1 MQPEQRERI
10 MGYFIEEATEHL
22 NTIEQGLQN
31 LSIAVQDRSVLAELF
46 RAAHSVKG
54 GAGMLELSAIQQIA
68 HKLEDEFK
76 VLQEV
81 QVEVDPPLSS
91 LFVRVF
97 RGLQDTVALI
107 RVPGPVDEAKGAAI
121 YAEVQPAI
129 AQLHQ
134 HLAQLVQDQE
144 SPTAFVT
151 RTQKKTY
158 IGGEL
163 TRIQSPPKQRG
174 AEEDSAKQLIFKSD
188 VSRLLQE
195 MMHLLK
201 HGENPDRQQR
211 MQEICRQWIRAGE
224 QFDLKLWCHLIEQ
237 VAKAI
242 ANPKH
247 SYRVLAP
254 ILITEIQKARE
265 QVLGGQADAITVSP
279 ELAGLLLPQP
289 QQPKTSSPSP
299 IIPETTHTDSK
310 FNLMSNSNSDHNQRT
325 SQGRDSTRKHHHES
339 ENNPTWGED
348 KRAAKPTY
356 NSGPEVGAAELNT
369 LADLFEGESSYFD
382 ENWEGEEVTEE
393 ANTGEGTLETL
404 PPDPGE
410 LLSATHDFDDL
421 LFEDPSGNQTDMSSP
436 ENDEEDLGN
445 LFGLEGFVEME
456 DSSISEPP
464 RSPSP
469 VEPLK
474 SSNQK
479 LDDLGDLFEE
489 VATEELKEPDDWE
502 QIWDDEPLDAV
513 SEIDPPASDAEF
525 SLEIADDSEFRDLL
539 EISGFESGPEVE
551 KDRFEPELATE
562 IPIDEDDFDDLFG
575 ETTEDGDDSLT
586 LTASDESVDWF
597 DSDPSNTVAIEDD
610 LTDLFELDPAPSP
623 STQARK
629 EPVAPGKP
637 APASGESDEFWLEF
651 EDPDSEPQ
659 SDVLEALD
667 GLFDDEPSP
676 AIADLDLMEESSL
689 DSELFGDELQAEDD
703 TNNLFEESQSNLDGE
718 DWNWDLDP
726 ESSESSEDNEDTSDF
741 YQNLESLFEEPTERS
756 PNLDVNQ
763 TAPPPQGLSK
773 ATLSGSGFS
782 ASTEANLDFD
792 ALFGENQSSS
802 VIVDLEEAK
811 PVAISAPIRE
821 RLDLPLEPKLTQES
835 DVFTELDYLLAMGPL
850 KASFEEL
857 ELLLN
862 PVSSPK
868 PGTTSTPTA
877 PAVVPG
883 NANSDK
889 ALVRSPISDANPRK
903 PQVDFD
909 DMEQLLQANA
919 GSGSHDTGG
928 RIAPRRGSFEQTM
941 RVPVKQLDNLS
952 NLVGELVVNR
962 NSIEQNQERMRQF
975 LDNLLHQVSQL
986 TDVGQRMQDLY
997 ERSLLEISL
1006 LASRQ
1011 NYHFMVGNSNSH
1023 QDPSHNGSDWSALEM
1038 DRFTPFHSLSQD
1050 ILELIVRVRESASD
1064 IEFLVDE
1071 TEQVTRQLRQVTT
1084 QLQEGL
1090 TRSRMVPF
1098 AQTADRLPRGVRDNA
1113 IKFGKQV
1120 ELQVEGRETLI
1131 DKMILEQ
1138 LSDPMTHLVNNALAH
1153 GVETPEE
1160 RRKKGKPPVGRIV
1173 VRAFH
1178 QGNQT
1183 VISVSDD
1190 GAGIDSEKVKAKALQ
1205 RGLISPEVS
1214 NSMTRLDVYDLLFM
1228 PGFST
1233 KDQAD
1238 DLSGRGVGMDVVR
1251 TSLSAIRGVVSI
1263 DSTLGKGTTFTIR
1276 LPLTLSISKALCCI
1290 SDRARIAFPMD
1301 GVEDMID
1308 VPRDRIQI
1316 KDNGQTF
1323 IPWRDTMLPFR
1334 HLRELLVYNRHI
1346 PRGGTIYVG
1355 NTEEDI
1361 ISVVVLRSSDNFL
1374 ALQVD
1379 QVLGEQE
1386 IVIKQLEG
1394 PVPKPVGV
1402 AGATVMGDGR
1412 IVAIADVLELIDLAA
1427 GRMRR
1432 VSGDVLTNSQ
1442 DNSIQPP
1449 LEIEPQVIDPTV
1461 LIVDDSITVRE
1472 LLSMTFNKAGYRV
1485 EQARDGQEAW
1495 EKMRSGLPY
1504 DLVFCDIEM
1513 PRMDGLELLSRM
1525 QKDPQLTTLPIAML
1539 TSRGADKHRQ
1549 MAIQMGASGYFTKPY
1564 LEESL
1569 LEAAG
1574 RMLKGEK
1581 LVSLKA
1587 EAGV

>member
-31 LSIAVQDRSVLAELF
+31 LSIAVQDSSVLAELF
-46 RAAHSVKG
+46 RAAHSIKG
-54 GAGMLELSAIQQIA
+54 GAGMLELGAIQQIA

-76 VLQEV
+76 VLQDV
-81 QVEVDPPLSS
+81 QVEVDPQLSS

-107 RVPGPVDEAKGAAI
+107 RVPGPIDEAKGAAI
-121 YAEVQPAI
+121 CAEVQPAI

-134 HLAQLVQDQE
+134 HLAQLVQAQE
-144 SPTAFVT
+144 SPSAFVT
-151 RTQKKTY
+151 RTQKR
-158 IGGEL
+158 IQMGGEL
-163 TRIQSPPKQRG
+163 TRLQTPPKHRG

-195 MMHLLK
+195 MVHLLK
-201 HGENPDRQQR
+201 QGENPDRQER
-211 MQEICRQWIRAGE
+211 MQQICRQWIRAGE
-224 QFDLKLWCHLIEQ
+224 QFDLKLWCHLIDK
-237 VAKAI
+237 AATAI
-242 ANPKH
+242 ANPEN
-247 SYRVLAP
+247 SYRVIAP
-254 ILITEIQKARE
+254 ILIKEIQKARE
-265 QVLGGQADAITVSP
+265 LVLGGHADAITVSP
-279 ELAGLLLPQP
+279 ELEGLLRPQP
-289 QQPKTSSPSP
+289 PQPKTSSPSK
-299 IIPETTHTDSK
+299 IIPQTTHTDSK
-310 FNLMSNSNSDHNQRT
+310 FNPMSNNLSNSDHNQRR
-325 SQGRDSTRKHHHES
+325 SEGRNSTRNKNHDS

-382 ENWEGEEVTEE
+382 EHWEGEEVVEE
-393 ANTGEGTLETL
+393 GNTGEGTWETQ

-410 LLSATHDFDDL
+410 LLSATDDFDDL
-421 LFEDPSGNQTDMSSP
+421 LFEDPSGNRTEMSSP
-436 ENDEEDLGN
+436 DNNDEEDLGN

-456 DSSISEPP
+456 DSSISENP

-469 VEPLK
+469 VEPIK

-479 LDDLGDLFEE
+479 LDDLGELFEE
-489 VATEELKEPDDWE
+489 VGTEELKEPDDWE
-502 QIWDDEPLDAV
+502 QMWDDEPLDGV
-513 SEIDPPASDAEF
+513 SEIAPPATDAEF

-539 EISGFESGPEVE
+539 EINGFESGTEAGGTPV
-551 KDRFEPELATE
+551 EPELATE
-562 IPIDEDDFDDLFG
+562 IPIDEEDFDDLFG
-575 ETTEDGDDSLT
+575 ETTEEEYSSSAV
-586 LTASDESVDWF
+586 TASEESLDWF
-597 DSDPSNTVAIEDD
+597 DSDPSETVATEDD
-610 LTDLFELDPAPSP
+610 LTDLFELDTAPAPSI
-623 STQARK
+623 QAPK
-629 EPVAPGKP
+629 APVTPGKP
-637 APASGESDEFWLEF
+637 AQTSGQSDEFWLDF
-651 EDPDSEPQ
+651 EDTDSEPQ
-659 SDVLEALD
+659 SDVLDALD

-676 AIADLDLMEESSL
+676 QRAALDLIEESFL
-689 DSELFGDELQAEDD
+689 DSELFGDELAQGDD
-703 TNNLFEESQSNLDGE
+703 NNLFEESQSNLDGE

-726 ESSESSEDNEDTSDF
+726 GSSEDNEDTSDF
-741 YQNLESLFEEPTERS
+741 YQNLESLFDEPTGRS

-763 TAPPPQGLSK
+763 TAPPPQGPSK
-773 ATLSGSGFS
+773 ATLPGSGFS
-782 ASTEANLDFD
+782 SSTEANLDFD
-792 ALFGENQSSS
+792 ELFGQPQSISS
-802 VIVDLEEAK
+802 LSVEPK
-811 PVAISAPIRE
+811 PVRISEPIRE
-821 RLDLPLEPKLTQES
+821 RLDLPPEPQLTQGA
-835 DVFTELDYLLAMGPL
+835 DIFTELDYLLAMGPL

-868 PGTTSTPTA
+868 PGTTSTFTA
-877 PAVVPG
+877 PAALPG
-883 NANSDK
+883 NADSAK
-889 ALVRSPISDANPRK
+889 ASSGVPEPDIDDDWSKLKDLIEPDTG
-903 PQVDFD
+903 PQ
-909 DMEQLLQANA
+909 
-919 GSGSHDTGG
+919 TGG

-941 RVPVKQLDNLS
+941 RVPVRQLDNLS

-1011 NYHFMVGNSNSH
+1011 NYHFMVGNSNSPKDH
-1023 QDPSHNGSDWSALEM
+1023 GNNGSDWSALEM

-1138 LSDPMTHLVNNALAH
+1138 LTDPMTHLVNNALAH

-1251 TSLSAIRGVVSI
+1251 TCLSAIRGVVTI
-1263 DSTLGKGTTFTIR
+1263 DSTMGKGTTFTIR

-1308 VPRDRIQI
+1308 VPRDRIQT
-1316 KDNGQTF
+1316 KENGQTF

-1412 IVAIADVLELIDLAA
+1412 IVAIADVLELLDLAA
-1427 GRMRR
+1427 GRMRPDR
-1432 VSGDVLTNSQ
+1432 NTVWDPKDKT
-1442 DNSIQPP
+1442 IQPP

>member
-1 MQPEQRERI
+1 MQPEQRKRI
-10 MGYFIEEATEHL
+10 MGYFIEETTEHL

-31 LSIAVQDRSVLAELF
+31 LSIAVQDQSVLDELF

-54 GAGMLELSAIQQIA
+54 GAGMLELAAIQQIA

-76 VLQEV
+76 VLQDV
-81 QVEVDPPLSS
+81 QVEVDSTLSS

-97 RGLQDTVALI
+97 RSLQDTVALI

-121 YAEVQPAI
+121 HSEVQPAI
-129 AQLHQ
+129 AQLHR

-144 SPTAFVT
+144 SPSAFVT
-151 RTQKKTY
+151 RTQNKTY

-163 TRIQSPPKQRG
+163 TRIQSPPKYKG
-174 AEEDSAKQLIFKSD
+174 TEEDSAKQLIFKSD

-201 HGENPDRQQR
+201 QGENSDRQQR
-211 MQEICRQWIRAGE
+211 MQKICRQWIRAGE

-237 VAKAI
+237 VATAI

-254 ILITEIQKARE
+254 ILIKEIQKARE
-265 QVLGGQADAITVSP
+265 QVLCGHAEAITVSP
-279 ELAGLLLPQP
+279 ELEELLLPQP
-289 QQPKTSSPSP
+289 QQPTTSSPTSK

-310 FNLMSNSNSDHNQRT
+310 FNPMSNNLSNSDQNQRT
-325 SQGRDSTRKHHHES
+325 SQERNSTRKKNHDS
-339 ENNPTWGED
+339 ENHQTWGED

-382 ENWEGEEVTEE
+382 EHWEGEEVGEE
-393 ANTGEGTLETL
+393 ANTGEGTRETL
-404 PPDPGE
+404 PPDPEE
-410 LLSATHDFDDL
+410 LLSNTHDFDDL
-421 LFEDPSGNQTDMSSP
+421 LFEPPSGNRTQISSP

-456 DSSISEPP
+456 DSNTRENHQSH
-464 RSPSP
+464 SPI
-469 VEPLK
+469 EPLK

-489 VATEELKEPDDWE
+489 VATEELTEPDDWE
-502 QIWDDEPLDAV
+502 HIWDDEPLDAV
-513 SEIDPPASDAEF
+513 SEIAPPEPEAEF

-539 EISGFESGPEVE
+539 EINGFESGTEAGG
-551 KDRFEPELATE
+551 DLFEPEATE
-562 IPIDEDDFDDLFG
+562 IPIDEEDFDDLFG
-575 ETTEDGDDSLT
+575 ESTPEGDVSQT
-586 LTASDESVDWF
+586 LTASEESMDWF
-597 DSDPSNTVAIEDD
+597 DSDPSETTASDDD
-610 LTDLFELDPAPSP
+610 LTDLFELDNKPTASIQAP
-623 STQARK
+623 R
-629 EPVAPGKP
+629 ERVAPGKP
-637 APASGESDEFWLEF
+637 APTSGESDEFWLDFDEA
-651 EDPDSEPQ
+651 DSEPQ

-667 GLFDDEPSP
+667 GLFDDPTPPSS
-676 AIADLDLMEESSL
+676 ADLDLMEESSL
-689 DSELFGDELQAEDD
+689 DSELFGDELAAEDD
-703 TNNLFEESQSNLDGE
+703 NNNLEEESQSNLDGE
-718 DWNWDLDP
+718 DWNW
-726 ESSESSEDNEDTSDF
+726 ESSEDNEDTSGF
-741 YQNLESLFEEPTERS
+741 YQNLESLFDEPTGRS

-763 TAPPPQGLSK
+763 TAPPPQGPSK
-773 ATLSGSGFS
+773 AKDSGAKLSSP
-782 ASTEANLDFD
+782 ADANLDFEE
-792 ALFGENQSSS
+792 LFGEPSS
-802 VIVDLEEAK
+802 VSLVPVEAQ
-811 PVAISAPIRE
+811 PVGISEPIRE
-821 RLDLPLEPKLTQES
+821 RLDLPPEPKLTQGS

-862 PVSSPK
+862 QVSSPQT
-868 PGTTSTPTA
+868 GTTSPSTTPLAGKGNSETSLA
-877 PAVVPG
+877 RSRVSDPDPG
-883 NANSDK
+883 
-889 ALVRSPISDANPRK
+889 K
-903 PQVDFD
+903 PDEWKD
-909 DMEQLLQANA
+909 IEDMVETG
-919 GSGSHDTGG
+919 GSGSQTGS
-928 RIAPRRGSFEQTM
+928 RIAPKRGNFEQTM

-1011 NYHFMVGNSNSH
+1011 NYHFMGGSSNSH
-1023 QDPSHNGSDWSALEM
+1023 QDQSNGGSDWSALEM

-1138 LSDPMTHLVNNALAH
+1138 LTDPMTHLVNNALAH

-1205 RGLISPEVS
+1205 RGLISLEEAK
-1214 NSMTRLDVYDLLFM
+1214 SMTRLDVYDLLFM

-1251 TSLSAIRGVVSI
+1251 TCLSAIRGVVTI
-1263 DSTLGKGTTFTIR
+1263 DSTMGKGTTFTIR

-1290 SDRARIAFPMD
+1290 SGRARIAFPMD

-1308 VPRDRIQI
+1308 VPRDRIQT
-1316 KDNGQTF
+1316 KDNGQMF

-1334 HLRELLVYNRHI
+1334 HLGELLVYNRQI
-1346 PRGGTIYVG
+1346 PRGEYVG
-1355 NTEEDI
+1355 NPEEDI

-1412 IVAIADVLELIDLAA
+1412 IVAIADVLELLDLAA

-1432 VSGDVLTNSQ
+1432 VGDMWNDSQ
-1442 DNSIQPP
+1442 NNPIQPP
-1449 LEIEPQVIDPTV
+1449 LEIEPQAIDPTV

-1495 EKMRSGLPY
+1495 EKMRSGLPC

>member
-1 MQPEQRERI
+1 M
-10 MGYFIEEATEHL
+10 
-22 NTIEQGLQN
+22 
-31 LSIAVQDRSVLAELF
+31 
-46 RAAHSVKG
+46 
-54 GAGMLELSAIQQIA
+54 
-68 HKLEDEFK
+68 
-76 VLQEV
+76 
-81 QVEVDPPLSS
+81 
-91 LFVRVF
+91 
-97 RGLQDTVALI
+97 
-107 RVPGPVDEAKGAAI
+107 
-121 YAEVQPAI
+121 
-129 AQLHQ
+129 
-134 HLAQLVQDQE
+134 
-144 SPTAFVT
+144 
-151 RTQKKTY
+151 
-158 IGGEL
+158 
-163 TRIQSPPKQRG
+163 
-174 AEEDSAKQLIFKSD
+174 
-188 VSRLLQE
+188 
-195 MMHLLK
+195 
-201 HGENPDRQQR
+201 
-211 MQEICRQWIRAGE
+211 
-224 QFDLKLWCHLIEQ
+224 
-237 VAKAI
+237 
-242 ANPKH
+242 
-247 SYRVLAP
+247 
-254 ILITEIQKARE
+254 
-265 QVLGGQADAITVSP
+265 
-279 ELAGLLLPQP
+279 
-289 QQPKTSSPSP
+289 
-299 IIPETTHTDSK
+299 
-310 FNLMSNSNSDHNQRT
+310 
-325 SQGRDSTRKHHHES
+325 
-339 ENNPTWGED
+339 
-348 KRAAKPTY
+348 
-356 NSGPEVGAAELNT
+356 
-369 LADLFEGESSYFD
+369 
-382 ENWEGEEVTEE
+382 
-393 ANTGEGTLETL
+393 
-404 PPDPGE
+404 
-410 LLSATHDFDDL
+410 
-421 LFEDPSGNQTDMSSP
+421 
-436 ENDEEDLGN
+436 
-445 LFGLEGFVEME
+445 
-456 DSSISEPP
+456 
-464 RSPSP
+464 
-469 VEPLK
+469 
-474 SSNQK
+474 
-479 LDDLGDLFEE
+479 
-489 VATEELKEPDDWE
+489 
-502 QIWDDEPLDAV
+502 WDDEPLDAV
-513 SEIDPPASDAEF
+513 SEIPSPAAEAEF

-539 EISGFESGPEVE
+539 EISGLESGPETE
-551 KDRFEPELATE
+551 GDLFEPELATE
-562 IPIDEDDFDDLFG
+562 IPIDEDDFDNLFG
-575 ETTEDGDDSLT
+575 ETTEDGGDSSN
-586 LTASDESVDWF
+586 LTASEESVDWF
-597 DSDPSNTVAIEDD
+597 DSEPSSTVGIEDD
-610 LTDLFELDPAPSP
+610 LTDLFELDTAPSP
-623 STQARK
+623 SSQAPR

-637 APASGESDEFWLEF
+637 APPSGQSDEFWLDF
-651 EDPDSEPQ
+651 EDSDSEPQ

-667 GLFDDEPSP
+667 GLFDDEPPP

-689 DSELFGDELQAEDD
+689 DSELFGEELAAEDD
-703 TNNLFEESQSNLDGE
+703 SSNLDGE

-726 ESSESSEDNEDTSDF
+726 ESSQDNEDTSDF

-756 PNLDVNQ
+756 PTLDVNQ
-763 TAPPPQGLSK
+763 TAPPPQGPSK
-773 ATLSGSGFS
+773 ATVSGSGFS
-782 ASTEANLDFD
+782 ASPEANLDFE
-792 ALFGENQSSS
+792 ALFGENQSASA
-802 VIVDLEEAK
+802 IAERGEAK

-821 RLDLPLEPKLTQES
+821 RLDLPAEPKLTQGA

-862 PVSSPK
+862 PVSSPQA
-868 PGTTSTPTA
+868 GITSPSTA
-877 PAVVPG
+877 PAALPG
-883 NANSDK
+883 NADSAKPSSGKPGSDPAPK
-889 ALVRSPISDANPRK
+889 AP
-903 PQVDFD
+903 D
-909 DMEQLLQANA
+909 DWDTLTKLIETP

-928 RIAPRRGSFEQTM
+928 RMAPRRGGFEQTM
-941 RVPVKQLDNLS
+941 RVPVRQLDNLS

-1011 NYHFMVGNSNSH
+1011 NYHFMVGSSNSH
-1023 QDPSHNGSDWSALEM
+1023 QDQSNNDSDWSALEM

-1160 RRKKGKPPVGRIV
+1160 RRKKGKPVVGRIV

-1205 RGLISPEVS
+1205 RGLISPEVAKM
-1214 NSMTRLDVYDLLFM
+1214 MTRLDVYDLLFM

-1251 TSLSAIRGVVSI
+1251 TSLSAIRGVVTI
-1263 DSTLGKGTTFTIR
+1263 DSSLGKGTTFTIR

-1308 VPRDRIQI
+1308 VPRDRI
-1316 KDNGQTF
+1316 KTKEDGQTF

-1334 HLRELLVYNRHI
+1334 HLRELLVYNRHLG
-1346 PRGGTIYVG
+1346 RGVVYGA
-1355 NTEEDI
+1355 NPEEDI
-1361 ISVVVLRSSDNFL
+1361 ISVVVLRSAGNFL

-1427 GRMRR
+1427 GRLRR
-1432 VSGDVLTNSQ
+1432 ESSNGVWI
-1442 DNSIQPP
+1442 DNSSTQMQPEA
-1449 LEIEPQVIDPTV
+1449 EIEQPLIDPTV

-1495 EKMRSGLPY
+1495 EKMRSGLPC

>member
-10 MGYFIEEATEHL
+10 MGYFIEETTEHL

-31 LSIAVQDRSVLAELF
+31 LSSAVQDPSVLAELF

-54 GAGMLELSAIQQIA
+54 GAGMLELAAIQQIA

-76 VLQEV
+76 VLQDV
-81 QVEVDPPLSS
+81 QVEVDPTLSS

-107 RVPGPVDEAKGAAI
+107 CLPGVLDEAKGAAI
-121 YAEVQPAI
+121 CAEVQPAI

-134 HLAQLVQDQE
+134 HLARLVQAQE
-144 SPTAFVT
+144 SPSAFVT
-151 RTQKKTY
+151 RTQNRIQ

-163 TRIQSPPKQRG
+163 TRIQSPPKHRG
-174 AEEDSAKQLIFKSD
+174 ADEDSAQQLIFKSD

-195 MMHLLK
+195 MVHLLK
-201 HGENPDRQQR
+201 QRENPDRQER

-237 VAKAI
+237 VATAI
-242 ANPKH
+242 ANPEN

-254 ILITEIQKARE
+254 ILIKEIQKARE
-265 QVLGGQADAITVSP
+265 QVLCGHAEAITVSP
-279 ELAGLLLPQP
+279 ELEGLLLPQ
-289 QQPKTSSPSP
+289 QQEPTTSLPSQ
-299 IIPETTHTDSK
+299 IIPKTTHTDSK
-310 FNLMSNSNSDHNQRT
+310 FNPMSNMSNSDQNQRT
-325 SQGRDSTRKHHHES
+325 SQGRDSTRKKNHDS
-339 ENNPTWGED
+339 ENNHTWGED
-348 KRAAKPTY
+348 KRAAKPSY

-382 ENWEGEEVTEE
+382 EHWEGEKIVEE
-393 ANTGEGTLETL
+393 ANTGEGTRETL
-404 PPDPGE
+404 APDPGE
-410 LLSATHDFDDL
+410 LLSTTHDFDDL
-421 LFEDPSGNQTDMSSP
+421 LFEPPSDNQTQMSSP

-456 DSSISEPP
+456 DSSISEHH

-474 SSNQK
+474 SSNEK

-502 QIWDDEPLDAV
+502 QMWDDEPLDAV
-513 SEIDPPASDAEF
+513 SEIAPPATEAEF
-525 SLEIADDSEFRDLL
+525 SLETADDSEFRDLL
-539 EISGFESGPEVE
+539 EINRFESGTEAGGDP
-551 KDRFEPELATE
+551 FAAELATE
-562 IPIDEDDFDDLFG
+562 IPINEEDFDDLFG
-575 ETTEDGDDSLT
+575 ETTESEDASSN
-586 LTASDESVDWF
+586 LTAAEESMDWF
-597 DSDPSNTVAIEDD
+597 DSDPEDTVAIEDD
-610 LTDLFELDPAPSP
+610 LTDLFELDTAPAPSIEAP
-623 STQARK
+623 R
-629 EPVAPGKP
+629 EPVTPGKP
-637 APASGESDEFWLEF
+637 APTSGQSDEFWLDF
-651 EDPDSEPQ
+651 EDTDSEPQ

-667 GLFDDEPSP
+667 GLFDDEQPP

-689 DSELFGDELQAEDD
+689 DSELFGDELAAEDD
-703 TNNLFEESQSNLDGE
+703 NNDLFEESESNLDGE
-718 DWNWDLDP
+718 DWNWDP
-726 ESSESSEDNEDTSDF
+726 ESSDDKEDTSDF
-741 YQNLESLFEEPTERS
+741 YQNLESLFDEPTGRS

-773 ATLSGSGFS
+773 QTVSGSGFS
-782 ASTEANLDFD
+782 SSTEANLDFD
-792 ALFGENQSSS
+792 ELFGENQSVSPMGKR
-802 VIVDLEEAK
+802 VEAK
-811 PVAISAPIRE
+811 PIAISAPIRE
-821 RLDLPLEPKLTQES
+821 RLDLPPEPKLTPGS

-857 ELLLN
+857 EILLN
-862 PVSSPK
+862 PMSSQK
-868 PGTTSTPTA
+868 AEATSISTA
-877 PAVVPG
+877 PAALPANALSDKSSSGVPG
-883 NANSDK
+883 P
-889 ALVRSPISDANPRK
+889 ALDSKHLDGWGDLEVM
-903 PQVDFD
+903 VDTG
-909 DMEQLLQANA
+909 
-919 GSGSHDTGG
+919 GSGSQTGG
-928 RIAPRRGSFEQTM
+928 RIAPRRGGFEQTM
-941 RVPVKQLDNLS
+941 RVPVRQLDNLS

-1011 NYHFMVGNSNSH
+1011 NYHFMGGSSNSH
-1023 QDPSHNGSDWSALEM
+1023 QDHSNGGSDWSALEM

-1160 RRKKGKPPVGRIV
+1160 RRKKGKPTVGRIV

-1205 RGLISPEVS
+1205 RGLISLEVA

-1251 TSLSAIRGVVSI
+1251 TSLSSIRGVVTI

-1308 VPRDRIQI
+1308 VPRDRIQT
-1316 KDNGQTF
+1316 KEDGQTF
-1323 IPWRDTMLPFR
+1323 IPWRDTMLQFR
-1334 HLRELLVYNRHI
+1334 HLREHLVYNRQLG
-1346 PRGGTIYVG
+1346 RGNYVLP
-1355 NTEEDI
+1355 TSEEDI
-1361 ISVVVLRSSDNFL
+1361 ISVVVLRSGGNLL

-1394 PVPKPVGV
+1394 PVPKPLGI

-1412 IVAIADVLELIDLAA
+1412 IVAIADVLELLDLAA
-1427 GRMRR
+1427 GRVRPTGPEG
-1432 VSGDVLTNSQ
+1432 VWKNSLSTQ
-1442 DNSIQPP
+1442 NPP
-1449 LEIEPQVIDPTV
+1449 EAEREEAIDPRV

-1495 EKMRSGLPY
+1495 EKMRSGLPC

-1525 QKDPQLTTLPIAML
+1525 QKDPILTTLPIAML

-1581 LVSLKA
+1581 LVSLKT

>member
-1 MQPEQRERI
+1 MQPEQRQRI
-10 MGYFIEEATEHL
+10 MGYFIEETTEHL

-31 LSIAVQDRSVLAELF
+31 LASAVQDPSALAELF

-54 GAGMLELSAIQQIA
+54 GAGMLELTAIQQIA

-76 VLQEV
+76 VLQLV
-81 QVEVDPPLSS
+81 PVEVDPQLES

-97 RGLQDTVALI
+97 RGLQETVALI
-107 RVPGPVDEAKGAAI
+107 RVSGPLDEEKAAAI
-121 YAEVQPAI
+121 CAEVQPAI
-129 AQLHQ
+129 NQLHV
-134 HLAQLVQDQE
+134 HLAQLAEETE
-144 SPTAFVT
+144 SPSAFVT
-151 RTQKKTY
+151 RKEPRPD
-158 IGGEL
+158 IGGQH
-163 TRIQSPPKQRG
+163 TRIQSPKNPG
-174 AEEDSAKQLIFKSD
+174 VEEYSAKQLIFKSD

-195 MMHLLK
+195 MIHLFK
-201 HGENPDRQQR
+201 QAENSRGRER

-224 QFDLKLWCHLIEQ
+224 QFDLKLWCHLIDQ
-237 VAKAI
+237 AATAI
-242 ANPKH
+242 ANPENTF
-247 SYRVLAP
+247 RVLAP
-254 ILITEIQKARE
+254 ILIKEIQKARE
-265 QVLGGQADAITVSP
+265 QVLCGQAEAITVSP
-279 ELAGLLLPQP
+279 KLEGLLQPQP
-289 QQPKTSSPSP
+289 QPQKSLTPQILGES
-299 IIPETTHTDSK
+299 THTDSK
-310 FNLMSNSNSDHNQRT
+310 FNPMSNNSSNSDQNQRLFEGGDSHRKKNPD
-325 SQGRDSTRKHHHES
+325 SQ
-339 ENNPTWGED
+339 NNQTWGEE
-348 KRAAKPTY
+348 KRGGKPTY

-382 ENWEGEEVTEE
+382 ENWEGEEVVEE
-393 ANTGEGTLETL
+393 ANPGEGNRETL

-410 LLSATHDFDDL
+410 VLANANDFDDL
-421 LFEDPSGNQTDMSSP
+421 LFEPPADERTQMGTSEN
-436 ENDEEDLGN
+436 NDEENLAN
-445 LFGLEGFVEME
+445 LFGLEGFVEMD
-456 DSSISEPP
+456 DSSISEKPQ
-464 RSPSP
+464 SPSGA
-469 VEPLK
+469 VSRK

-479 LDDLGDLFEE
+479 LDDLGELFEE

-502 QIWDDEPLDAV
+502 QMWDDEPLDAV
-513 SEIDPPASDAEF
+513 SEIVPPEPEAEF
-525 SLEIADDSEFRDLL
+525 SLEIDEDSEFKDLL
-539 EISGFESGPEVE
+539 DISGLESSRDPGKDPFVSEV
-551 KDRFEPELATE
+551 ATE
-562 IPIDEDDFDDLFG
+562 IPIDEENFDDLFG
-575 ETTEDGDDSLT
+575 ETTEDQDFAPN
-586 LTASDESVDWF
+586 LTASEDSVDWF
-597 DSDPSNTVAIEDD
+597 DSDPSETLETEEDLLDLLELETV
-610 LTDLFELDPAPSP
+610 PSSSSPTP
-623 STQARK
+623 S
-629 EPVAPGKP
+629 EPVGKRKP
-637 APASGESDEFWLEF
+637 APTSPPSDEFWLDF
-651 EDPDSEPQ
+651 EEPDSEPE
-659 SDVLEALD
+659 SDVLDALD

-676 AIADLDLMEESSL
+676 AIADLDLMEDSSL
-689 DSELFGDELQAEDD
+689 DSQLFDEELGAGDD
-703 TNNLFEESQSNLDGE
+703 NNDLFPESSGNLDGDE
-718 DWNWDLDP
+718 WDWDLDP
-726 ESSESSEDNEDTSDF
+726 NDSDDKEDTSDF

-756 PNLDVNQ
+756 PTLDLNQ
-763 TAPPPQGLSK
+763 IAQPSPGPSK
-773 ATLSGSGFS
+773 KTQSNSGFS
-782 ASTEANLDFD
+782 SSTESNLDFE
-792 ALFGENQSSS
+792 ALFGENEPLSPKS
-802 VIVDLEEAK
+802 DLSK
-811 PVAISAPIRE
+811 GMPVGISEPIRE
-821 RLDLPLEPKLTQES
+821 RLDLPPEPKLTQGA
-835 DVFTELDYLLAMGPL
+835 DIFTELDYLLAMGPL
-850 KASFEEL
+850 KATFDEL
-857 ELLLN
+857 EILLN
-862 PVSSPK
+862 PLSSPK
-868 PGTTSTPTA
+868 AGTTSTSTT
-877 PAVVPG
+877 PATVSAT
-883 NANSDK
+883 ANSEK
-889 ALVRSPISDANPRK
+889 SLLRSRGSDVDPEK
-903 PQVDFD
+903 TDVDFD
-909 DMEQLLQANA
+909 DMEKLLRASA
-919 GSGSHDTGG
+919 DIGSRDTGG
-928 RIAPRRGSFEQTM
+928 RVAPRRGGFEQTM
-941 RVPVKQLDNLS
+941 RVPVRQLDNLS

-1011 NYHFMVGNSNSH
+1011 NYHFMGGSRNTQKDQSH
-1023 QDPSHNGSDWSALEM
+1023 TGSDWSALEM

-1205 RGLISPEVS
+1205 RGLISPEVAKI
-1214 NSMTRLDVYDLLFM
+1214 MTRLDVYDLLFM

-1233 KDQAD
+1233 RDKAD
-1238 DLSGRGVGMDVVR
+1238 DLAGRGVGMDVVR
-1251 TSLSAIRGVVSI
+1251 TSLSSIRGVVTI

-1308 VPRDRIQI
+1308 VPRDRIKTQE
-1316 KDNGQTF
+1316 DGQTF

-1334 HLRELLVYNRHI
+1334 HLRELLVYNRHLG
-1346 PRGGTIYVG
+1346 RGVVYGA
-1355 NTEEDI
+1355 NPEEDI
-1361 ISVVVLRSSDNFL
+1361 ISVVVLRSAGNFL

-1412 IVAIADVLELIDLAA
+1412 IVAIADVLELLDLAA
-1427 GRMRR
+1427 GRLRR
-1432 VSGDVLTNSQ
+1432 EGTGTLWEDALGNR
-1442 DNSIQPP
+1442 IQP
-1449 LEIEPQVIDPTV
+1449 EPEQEAVIDPTV

-1472 LLSMTFNKAGYRV
+1472 LLSLTFNKAGYRV

-1495 EKMRSGLPY
+1495 EKMRSGLPC

-1525 QKDPQLTTLPIAML
+1525 QKDPILTSLPIAML

-1581 LVSLKA
+1581 LVSLKM

>member
-10 MGYFIEEATEHL
+10 MGYFIEETTEHL

-31 LSIAVQDRSVLAELF
+31 LSIAVQDPSVLAELF

-76 VLQEV
+76 VLQNV
-81 QVEVDPPLSS
+81 AVEVDSTLSS

-97 RGLQDTVALI
+97 RGLQETVALI
-107 RVPGPVDEAKGAAI
+107 RLPGPLDEAKGAAI
-121 YAEVQPAI
+121 YESVQLAI
-129 AQLHQ
+129 AQLHE

-144 SPTAFVT
+144 SPAAFVT
-151 RTQKKTY
+151 RTQKR
-158 IGGEL
+158 IQMEGEL
-163 TRIQSPPKQRG
+163 TRIQSPPKHRG

-195 MMHLLK
+195 MVHLLK
-201 HGENPDRQQR
+201 QGENPERQDR

-224 QFDLKLWCHLIEQ
+224 QFDLKLWCHLIAQ
-237 VAKAI
+237 AATAI
-242 ANPKH
+242 ANPEH

-254 ILITEIQKARE
+254 ILIKDIQKARE
-265 QVLGGQADAITVSP
+265 QVLSGHAEAITVSP
-279 ELAGLLLPQP
+279 ELQKLLRPQP
-289 QQPKTSSPSP
+289 QPPTSSPTQLIS
-299 IIPETTHTDSK
+299 ETTHTDSK
-310 FNLMSNSNSDHNQRT
+310 FNPMSNNLSNSDPNPRRSEGRASSKRTKNQ
-325 SQGRDSTRKHHHES
+325 DSEQ
-339 ENNPTWGED
+339 NQTWGED
-348 KRAAKPTY
+348 KRVSKPTY

-382 ENWEGEEVTEE
+382 DNWEAEEVTEE
-393 ANTGEGTLETL
+393 ANPGEGTRETL

-410 LLSATHDFDDL
+410 LFSNTHDFDDL
-421 LFEDPSGNQTDMSSP
+421 LFEPPSGNRTSMSSP
-436 ENDEEDLGN
+436 DNDEEDLGS

-456 DSSISEPP
+456 DSSISDLQG
-464 RSPSP
+464 SPSP

-489 VATEELKEPDDWE
+489 VATEELKEPEEWE
-502 QIWDDEPLDAV
+502 QMWDEQPLDAV
-513 SEIDPPASDAEF
+513 SEIAPPEPEAEF
-525 SLEIADDSEFRDLL
+525 SLEIADDSDFQDLL
-539 EISGFESGPEVE
+539 EISGFERGPAAGG
-551 KDRFEPELATE
+551 DLFEPELATQ
-562 IPIDEDDFDDLFG
+562 IPIDEEDFDDLFG
-575 ETTEDGDDSLT
+575 QTPEEGVSSSNLTPSEESL
-586 LTASDESVDWF
+586 DWF
-597 DSDPSNTVAIEDD
+597 DSDSSPTAAIEED
-610 LTDLFELDPAPSP
+610 LTDLFELDSEPSRSIQGPREAGAPAKQ
-623 STQARK
+623 T
-629 EPVAPGKP
+629 
-637 APASGESDEFWLEF
+637 PASGQSDEFWLDF
-651 EDPDSEPQ
+651 EETDREPQ

-667 GLFDDEPSP
+667 GLFDDGPPP
-676 AIADLDLMEESSL
+676 AIAPLDLMEASSL
-689 DSELFGDELQAEDD
+689 DSELFGEELAAGDD
-703 TNNLFEESQSNLDGE
+703 NSNLFEESPSNLDGE
-718 DWNWDLDP
+718 DWNWDLEP
-726 ESSESSEDNEDTSDF
+726 ESSEDPEDNSDF
-741 YQNLESLFEEPTERS
+741 YQNLEFLFDEPPERS

-763 TAPPPQGLSK
+763 TSPRSQGPSK
-773 ATLSGSGFS
+773 APESGSGFS
-782 ASTEANLDFD
+782 SSREANLDFE
-792 ALFGENQSSS
+792 ALFGEHQSLSS
-802 VIVDLEEAK
+802 MGDLGSAQG
-811 PVAISAPIRE
+811 VAISAPIRE
-821 RLDLPLEPKLTQES
+821 RLDLPPAPKLTQGA
-835 DVFTELDYLLAMGPL
+835 DIFTELDCLLAMGPL
-850 KASFEEL
+850 KASFDEL
-857 ELLLN
+857 EILLN
-862 PVSSPK
+862 PVTAQNQGLKSSA
-868 PGTTSTPTA
+868 TA
-877 PAVVPG
+877 PAALTA
-883 NANSDK
+883 NANSEHSLARTPGLDADPGK
-889 ALVRSPISDANPRK
+889 SD
-903 PQVDFD
+903 VDFD
-909 DMEQLLQANA
+909 DMEKLLRASA
-919 GSGSHDTGG
+919 DIGSRDTGG
-928 RIAPRRGSFEQTM
+928 RMAPRRGGFEQTM
-941 RVPVKQLDNLS
+941 RVPVRQLDNLS

-1011 NYHFMVGNSNSH
+1011 NYHFMVGSSNSH
-1023 QDPSHNGSDWSALEM
+1023 KDQSNGGSDWSALEM

-1138 LSDPMTHLVNNALAH
+1138 LTDPMTHLVNNALAH
-1153 GVETPEE
+1153 GVETPED

-1205 RGLISPEVS
+1205 RGLISPEVAKI
-1214 NSMTRLDVYDLLFM
+1214 MTRLDVYDLLFM

-1233 KDQAD
+1233 RDQAD
-1238 DLSGRGVGMDVVR
+1238 DLAGRGVGMDVVR
-1251 TSLSAIRGVVSI
+1251 TSLSAIRGVVTI

-1308 VPRDRIQI
+1308 VPRDRI
-1316 KDNGQTF
+1316 KTKEDGQMF

-1334 HLRELLVYNRHI
+1334 HLRELLVYNRHLG
-1346 PRGGTIYVG
+1346 RGVVYGA
-1355 NTEEDI
+1355 NPEEDI
-1361 ISVVVLRSSDNFL
+1361 ISVVVLRSAGNFL

-1412 IVAIADVLELIDLAA
+1412 IVAIADVLELLDLAA
-1427 GRMRR
+1427 GRLRR
-1432 VSGDVLTNSQ
+1432 EGTGTLWEDAVGNR
-1442 DNSIQPP
+1442 IQP
-1449 LEIEPQVIDPTV
+1449 EAEMEAVIDPTV

-1495 EKMRSGLPY
+1495 EKMRSGLPC

-1581 LVSLKA
+1581 LVSMKM
-1587 EAGV
+1587 EAGIQP

>member
-1 MQPEQRERI
+1 MQPEQRARI
-10 MGYFIEEATEHL
+10 MGYFIEETTEHL

-31 LSIAVQDRSVLAELF
+31 LSIAVQDPSVLAELF

-54 GAGMLELSAIQQIA
+54 GAGMLELGAIQQIA

-76 VLQEV
+76 VLQDV
-81 QVEVDPPLSS
+81 QIEVDPLLSS

-121 YAEVQPAI
+121 CAEVQPAI

-134 HLAQLVQDQE
+134 HLAQLVQEQE

-151 RTQKKTY
+151 RTQKTTY

-163 TRIQSPPKQRG
+163 TRIQSPPKHRG
-174 AEEDSAKQLIFKSD
+174 GEEDSAKQLIFKSD

-201 HGENPDRQQR
+201 HGENPDRQER

-237 VAKAI
+237 VATAI

-247 SYRVLAP
+247 SYRVLTP
-254 ILITEIQKARE
+254 ILIKEIQKARE
-265 QVLGGQADAITVSP
+265 QVLCGHAEAITVSP
-279 ELAGLLLPQP
+279 ELAGLLLPQ
-289 QQPKTSSPSP
+289 QPPTASSSSP
-299 IIPETTHTDSK
+299 IIPETNHTDSK
-310 FNLMSNSNSDHNQRT
+310 FNPMSNNLSNSDQNQQT
-325 SQGRDSTRKHHHES
+325 SQGRNSTRKHPHDS
-339 ENNPTWGED
+339 ENNQSWGED

-382 ENWEGEEVTEE
+382 ENWEGEEVAEE
-393 ANTGEGTLETL
+393 GNTGEGTRETL

-421 LFEDPSGNQTDMSSP
+421 LFEPPAGHRTQMGSP
-436 ENDEEDLGN
+436 NNDNDNDEEDLGN

-456 DSSISEPP
+456 DSSISEPL
-464 RSPSP
+464 RSTSP
-469 VEPLK
+469 VEPIK
-474 SSNQK
+474 SSNEK

-502 QIWDDEPLDAV
+502 QMWDDEPLDAV
-513 SEIDPPASDAEF
+513 SEIPSPAAEAEF

-539 EISGFESGPEVE
+539 EISGFESGPEAE
-551 KDRFEPELATE
+551 GDLFEPELATE

-575 ETTEDGDDSLT
+575 ETSEEGGDASN
-586 LTASDESVDWF
+586 LTASEESVDWF
-597 DSDPSNTVAIEDD
+597 DSEPSSTVAIEED
-610 LTDLFELDPAPSP
+610 LTDLFELDTAPDP
-623 STQARK
+623 SSQAPR

-637 APASGESDEFWLEF
+637 APPSGQSDEFWLDF
-651 EDPDSEPQ
+651 EETDSEPQ
-659 SDVLEALD
+659 SDVDVLEALD
-667 GLFDDEPSP
+667 DLFDDEPPP

-689 DSELFGDELQAEDD
+689 DSELFGEELATEDD
-703 TNNLFEESQSNLDGE
+703 SSNLDGA

-726 ESSESSEDNEDTSDF
+726 ESSEDNEDTSDF

-763 TAPPPQGLSK
+763 TAPPLQGPSK
-773 ATLSGSGFS
+773 ATVSGSGFS
-782 ASTEANLDFD
+782 ASPEANLDFD
-792 ALFGENQSSS
+792 ALFGENQSASPMG
-802 VIVDLEEAK
+802 EGGEAK
-811 PVAISAPIRE
+811 SVAISAPIRE
-821 RLDLPLEPKLTQES
+821 RLDLPPEPKLTQGA

-862 PVSSPK
+862 PVSSP
-868 PGTTSTPTA
+868 PTGTTSPSTLLLAGKGNSETSSSGLPGKA
-877 PAVVPG
+877 PATADTGWGDLEV
-883 NANSDK
+883 
-889 ALVRSPISDANPRK
+889 LVESDAG
-903 PQVDFD
+903 PQ
-909 DMEQLLQANA
+909 
-919 GSGSHDTGG
+919 TGG
-928 RIAPRRGSFEQTM
+928 RMAPRRGGFEQTM
-941 RVPVKQLDNLS
+941 RVPVRQLDNLS

-1011 NYHFMVGNSNSH
+1011 NYHFMVGSSNNH
-1023 QDPSHNGSDWSALEM
+1023 QDQSNGGSDWSALEM

-1153 GVETPEE
+1153 GVETPED
-1160 RRKKGKPPVGRIV
+1160 RRKKGKPVVGRIV

-1205 RGLISPEVS
+1205 RGLISPDVAKM
-1214 NSMTRLDVYDLLFM
+1214 MTRLDVYDLLFM

-1251 TSLSAIRGVVSI
+1251 TSLSSIRGVVTI

-1308 VPRDRIQI
+1308 VPRDRI
-1316 KDNGQTF
+1316 KTKEDGQTF

-1334 HLRELLVYNRHI
+1334 HLRELLVYNRHLG
-1346 PRGGTIYVG
+1346 RGVVYGA
-1355 NTEEDI
+1355 NPEEDI
-1361 ISVVVLRSSDNFL
+1361 ISVVVLRSAGNFL

-1427 GRMRR
+1427 GRLRR
-1432 VSGDVLTNSQ
+1432 DSSNGVWI
-1442 DNSIQPP
+1442 DNSSTQMQPEA
-1449 LEIEPQVIDPTV
+1449 EIEQPLIDPTV

-1495 EKMRSGLPY
+1495 EKMRSGLPC

>member
-1 MQPEQRERI
+1 MQPEQRARI
-10 MGYFIEEATEHL
+10 MSYFIEEATEHL

-31 LSIAVQDRSVLAELF
+31 LSSAVQDPSVLAELF

-54 GAGMLELSAIQQIA
+54 GAGMLELPAIQQIA

-76 VLQEV
+76 VLQNV
-81 QVEVDPPLSS
+81 QIEVDPQLSS

-121 YAEVQPAI
+121 CAEVQPAI
-129 AQLHQ
+129 GQLHQ

-144 SPTAFVT
+144 SPSAFVT

-163 TRIQSPPKQRG
+163 TRIQSPPKHFRG
-174 AEEDSAKQLIFKSD
+174 EEDSAKQLIFKSD

-201 HGENPDRQQR
+201 HGENPDRQER

-237 VAKAI
+237 VATAI

-254 ILITEIQKARE
+254 ILIKEIQKARE
-265 QVLGGQADAITVSP
+265 QVLCGHAEAITVSP
-279 ELAGLLLPQP
+279 ELEGLLLPEP
-289 QQPKTSSPSP
+289 QQPTTSAPSQ
-299 IIPETTHTDSK
+299 IIPETNHTDSK
-310 FNLMSNSNSDHNQRT
+310 FNPMSNNLSNSDQNQQT
-325 SQGRDSTRKHHHES
+325 PQGRNATRKKNQDS

-382 ENWEGEEVTEE
+382 ENWEGEEVAEE
-393 ANTGEGTLETL
+393 ANTGEGSRETL

-421 LFEDPSGNQTDMSSP
+421 LFEPPSGNRTETSSP

-502 QIWDDEPLDAV
+502 HIWDDEPLDAV
-513 SEIDPPASDAEF
+513 SEIPSPAPEAEF

-539 EISGFESGPEVE
+539 EISGLESGPETE
-551 KDRFEPELATE
+551 GDLFEPELATE
-562 IPIDEDDFDDLFG
+562 IPIDEDDFDNLFG
-575 ETTEDGDDSLT
+575 ETTEDGGDSSN
-586 LTASDESVDWF
+586 LTASEESVDWF
-597 DSDPSNTVAIEDD
+597 DSDPSSTVAIEDD
-610 LTDLFELDPAPSP
+610 LTDLFELDTAPSP
-623 STQARK
+623 SSQAPR

-637 APASGESDEFWLEF
+637 APPSGQSDEFWLDF
-651 EDPDSEPQ
+651 EDTDSEPQ

-667 GLFDDEPSP
+667 GLFDDEPPP

-689 DSELFGDELQAEDD
+689 DSELFGEELAAEDD
-703 TNNLFEESQSNLDGE
+703 SSNLDGE

-726 ESSESSEDNEDTSDF
+726 ESSEDNEDTSDF

-763 TAPPPQGLSK
+763 TAPPPQGPSK
-773 ATLSGSGFS
+773 ATVSGSGFS
-782 ASTEANLDFD
+782 ASPEANLDFD
-792 ALFGENQSSS
+792 ALFGENQSASPMG
-802 VIVDLEEAK
+802 ERGEAK
-811 PVAISAPIRE
+811 SVAISAPIRE
-821 RLDLPLEPKLTQES
+821 RLDLPPEPKLTQGA
-835 DVFTELDYLLAMGPL
+835 DVFAELDYLLAMGPL

-868 PGTTSTPTA
+868 PGTTSNSSA
-877 PAVVPG
+877 SGALPG
-883 NANSDK
+883 NADSKKSSSGVPGAAPDSEAPDDWGELKGMLDSDTG
-889 ALVRSPISDANPRK
+889 
-903 PQVDFD
+903 PQ
-909 DMEQLLQANA
+909 
-919 GSGSHDTGG
+919 TGG
-928 RIAPRRGSFEQTM
+928 RIAPRRGGFEQTM
-941 RVPVKQLDNLS
+941 RVPVRQLDNLS

-1011 NYHFMVGNSNSH
+1011 NYHFMVGSSNSH
-1023 QDPSHNGSDWSALEM
+1023 QDQSNNGSDWSALEM

-1153 GVETPEE
+1153 GVETPED

-1205 RGLISPEVS
+1205 RGLITPDVAKI
-1214 NSMTRLDVYDLLFM
+1214 MTRLDVYDLLFM

-1233 KDQAD
+1233 RDQAD
-1238 DLSGRGVGMDVVR
+1238 DLAGRGVGMDVVR
-1251 TSLSAIRGVVSI
+1251 TSLSAIRGVVTI

-1308 VPRDRIQI
+1308 VPRDRI
-1316 KDNGQTF
+1316 KTKEDGQTF

-1334 HLRELLVYNRHI
+1334 HLRELLVYNRHLG
-1346 PRGGTIYVG
+1346 RGVVYGA
-1355 NTEEDI
+1355 NPEEDI
-1361 ISVVVLRSSDNFL
+1361 ISVVVLRSAGNFL

-1427 GRMRR
+1427 GRLRR
-1432 VSGDVLTNSQ
+1432 ESSNGVWV
-1442 DNSIQPP
+1442 DNSIAQMQPEA
-1449 LEIEPQVIDPTV
+1449 EIEQPVIDPTV

-1472 LLSMTFNKAGYRV
+1472 LLSLTFNKAGYRV

-1495 EKMRSGLPY
+1495 EKMRSGLPC

>member
-31 LSIAVQDRSVLAELF
+31 LSIAVQDPSVLAELF

-54 GAGMLELSAIQQIA
+54 GAGMLELGAIQQIA

-76 VLQEV
+76 VLQDV
-81 QVEVDPPLSS
+81 QVEVDSTLSS
-91 LFVRVF
+91 LFLRVF

-107 RVPGPVDEAKGAAI
+107 RVPGPLDEAKGAAI
-121 YAEVQPAI
+121 CAEVQPAI
-129 AQLHQ
+129 AQLHK
-134 HLAQLVQDQE
+134 HLALLVQEQE
-144 SPTAFVT
+144 SPSAFVT
-151 RTQKKTY
+151 RTQKR
-158 IGGEL
+158 IQMGGEL
-163 TRIQSPPKQRG
+163 TRLQSPPKHRG

-195 MMHLLK
+195 MVHLLK
-201 HGENPDRQQR
+201 QGENPERQER
-211 MQEICRQWIRAGE
+211 MQQICRQWIRAGE

-237 VAKAI
+237 VATAI
-242 ANPKH
+242 ATPEY

-254 ILITEIQKARE
+254 ILIKEIQKARE
-265 QVLGGQADAITVSP
+265 QVLCGHAEAITVSP
-279 ELAGLLLPQP
+279 ELERLLRP
-289 QQPKTSSPSP
+289 QQQPATSSAIP
-299 IIPETTHTDSK
+299 ILSETTHTDSK
-310 FNLMSNSNSDHNQRT
+310 FNPMPNNVSNSDHNQRT
-325 SQGRDSTRKHHHES
+325 SQGRDSTRKKNPDA
-339 ENNPTWGED
+339 ENNQTWSED
-348 KRAAKPTY
+348 KRGSKPTY

-382 ENWEGEEVTEE
+382 ENWEGEEVVEE
-393 ANTGEGTLETL
+393 ANTGEGTREALL
-404 PPDPGE
+404 PDPGE
-410 LLSATHDFDDL
+410 LLSNTNDFDDL
-421 LFEDPSGNQTDMSSP
+421 LFEPPSGNRTPMSSP

-464 RSPSP
+464 RSPTP

-474 SSNQK
+474 SSSQK
-479 LDDLGDLFEE
+479 LDDLGNLFEE

-502 QIWDDEPLDAV
+502 QMWDDEPLDAV
-513 SEIDPPASDAEF
+513 TEMNPPEPEAEF

-539 EISGFESGPEVE
+539 EINGFESGTEAGG
-551 KDRFEPELATE
+551 DRFEPQLATE
-562 IPIDEDDFDDLFG
+562 IPIDEEDFDNLFG
-575 ETTEDGDDSLT
+575 ETREDEDASLN
-586 LTASDESVDWF
+586 LTGSEESMDWF
-597 DSDPSNTVAIEDD
+597 DSEPSESAALEDD
-610 LTDLFELDPAPSP
+610 LTDLFELDRAPSP
-623 STQARK
+623 SIQAAK
-629 EPVAPGKP
+629 EPVGQGKAAPT
-637 APASGESDEFWLEF
+637 SGQSDEFWLDF
-651 EDPDSEPQ
+651 EETDSEPQ

-667 GLFDDEPSP
+667 GLFDDEPP
-676 AIADLDLMEESSL
+676 RAIAELDLLEDSSL
-689 DSELFGDELQAEDD
+689 DSELFGEELAGGDD
-703 TNNLFEESQSNLDGE
+703 NYNLFEESPSNLDGE
-718 DWNWDLDP
+718 DWNWDRDP
-726 ESSESSEDNEDTSDF
+726 ESSEDPEDTSDF
-741 YQNLESLFEEPTERS
+741 YQNLESLFDEPTERS

-763 TAPPPQGLSK
+763 TSPPPQGLSK
-773 ATLSGSGFS
+773 ATGSGSGFS
-782 ASTEANLDFD
+782 SSTEATLDFE
-792 ALFGENQSSS
+792 ALFGEEQSVSLMS
-802 VIVDLEEAK
+802 ERGPAA

-821 RLDLPLEPKLTQES
+821 RLDLPPEPKLTQGA

-857 ELLLN
+857 EILLN
-862 PVSSPK
+862 PVSSQK
-868 PGTTSTPTA
+868 PGTTSPSTTVAALPTTYPNSLTSSSGFPKSDPDTTASDDWATLTKLIETPGT
-877 PAVVPG
+877 
-883 NANSDK
+883 
-889 ALVRSPISDANPRK
+889 
-903 PQVDFD
+903 
-909 DMEQLLQANA
+909 
-919 GSGSHDTGG
+919 GSHESGG
-928 RIAPRRGSFEQTM
+928 RAPRRGGFEQTM
-941 RVPVKQLDNLS
+941 RVPVRQLDNLS

-1023 QDPSHNGSDWSALEM
+1023 KDQGNGGSDWSALEM

-1205 RGLISPEVS
+1205 RGLISPEVAKI
-1214 NSMTRLDVYDLLFM
+1214 MTRLDVYDLLFM

-1233 KDQAD
+1233 RDQAD
-1238 DLSGRGVGMDVVR
+1238 DLAGRGVGMDVVR
-1251 TSLSAIRGVVSI
+1251 TCLSAIRGVVTI
-1263 DSTLGKGTTFTIR
+1263 DSTMGKGTTFTIR

-1308 VPRDRIQI
+1308 VPRDRI
-1316 KDNGQTF
+1316 KTKEDGQTF

-1334 HLRELLVYNRHI
+1334 HLRELLVYNRHLG
-1346 PRGGTIYVG
+1346 RGVVYGA
-1355 NTEEDI
+1355 NPEEDI
-1361 ISVVVLRSSDNFL
+1361 ISVVVLRSAGNFL

-1412 IVAIADVLELIDLAA
+1412 IVAIADVLELLDLAA
-1427 GRMRR
+1427 GRLRR
-1432 VSGDVLTNSQ
+1432 EGTGTLWEDALGNR
-1442 DNSIQPP
+1442 IQPEP
-1449 LEIEPQVIDPTV
+1449 EIEAVIDPTV

-1495 EKMRSGLPY
+1495 EKMRSGLPC

>member
-10 MGYFIEEATEHL
+10 MGYFIEETTEHL

-31 LSIAVQDRSVLAELF
+31 LSIAVQDPSVLAELF

-54 GAGMLELSAIQQIA
+54 GAGMLELGAIQQIA

-76 VLQEV
+76 VLQDV
-81 QVEVDPPLSS
+81 QVEVDPQLSS

-121 YAEVQPAI
+121 CAEVQPAI

-134 HLAQLVQDQE
+134 HLAQLVQEQE

-151 RTQKKTY
+151 RTQKRTY

-163 TRIQSPPKQRG
+163 TRIQSPPKHFRG
-174 AEEDSAKQLIFKSD
+174 EEDSAKQLIFKSD

-201 HGENPDRQQR
+201 HGENPDRQER

-237 VAKAI
+237 VATAI

-254 ILITEIQKARE
+254 ILIKEIQKARE
-265 QVLGGQADAITVSP
+265 QVLGGHAEAITVSP

-289 QQPKTSSPSP
+289 QQPKTSSPRP

-310 FNLMSNSNSDHNQRT
+310 FNPMSNNLSNSDHNQRT

-393 ANTGEGTLETL
+393 ANSGEGTLETL

-410 LLSATHDFDDL
+410 LLCATHDFDDL

-502 QIWDDEPLDAV
+502 HIWDDEPLDAV
-513 SEIDPPASDAEF
+513 SEIDPPAPDAEF
-525 SLEIADDSEFRDLL
+525 SLEIADDSEFSDLL
-539 EISGFESGPEVE
+539 EISGFESGQEAE
-551 KDRFEPELATE
+551 KDLFEPELATE

-575 ETTEDGDDSLT
+575 ETTEDRGDSST
-586 LTASDESVDWF
+586 LTESEESVDWF
-597 DSDPSNTVAIEDD
+597 DSEPSNTVALEDD
-610 LTDLFELDPAPSP
+610 LTDLFELDTVPSP
-623 STQARK
+623 SSQARK
-629 EPVAPGKP
+629 EPVAPEKP
-637 APASGESDEFWLEF
+637 APASGQSDEFWLEF
-651 EDPDSEPQ
+651 EDTDSEPE
-659 SDVLEALD
+659 SDVLEALG

-676 AIADLDLMEESSL
+676 ESADLDLMEESSL
-689 DSELFGDELQAEDD
+689 DSELFGDELPAEDD
-703 TNNLFEESQSNLDGE
+703 SNNLFEESESNLDGE

-726 ESSESSEDNEDTSDF
+726 ESSQDPEDTSDF
-741 YQNLESLFEEPTERS
+741 YQNLESLFDEPTGRS

-763 TAPPPQGLSK
+763 TAPPPQGPSK

-782 ASTEANLDFD
+782 ASTDANLDFD

-802 VIVDLEEAK
+802 VIVDLEEVK

-821 RLDLPLEPKLTQES
+821 RLDLPAEPKLTQGS

-862 PVSSPK
+862 PVSSQK
-868 PGTTSTPTA
+868 PGKTSSSTA
-877 PAVVPG
+877 PAGLVG
-883 NANSDK
+883 NGNSETTTSGLPAK
-889 ALVRSPISDANPRK
+889 APATADTGWGELEGMVEIDAG
-903 PQVDFD
+903 PQ
-909 DMEQLLQANA
+909 
-919 GSGSHDTGG
+919 TGG
-928 RIAPRRGSFEQTM
+928 RMAPRRGGFEQTM
-941 RVPVKQLDNLS
+941 RVPVRQLDNLS

-1011 NYHFMVGNSNSH
+1011 NYHFMVGSSNSH
-1023 QDPSHNGSDWSALEM
+1023 QDQSHNGSDWSALEM

-1251 TSLSAIRGVVSI
+1251 TSLSAIRGVVTI
-1263 DSTLGKGTTFTIR
+1263 DSTMGKGTTFTIR

-1308 VPRDRIQI
+1308 VPRDRIQT
-1316 KDNGQTF
+1316 KEDGQTF

-1427 GRMRR
+1427 GRVRR
-1432 VSGDVLTNSQ
+1432 EGRGGVW
-1442 DNSIQPP
+1442 DNSSTQIQPP
-1449 LEIEPQVIDPTV
+1449 VEIEPQVIDPTV

>member
-1 MQPEQRERI
+1 MQPEQRARI

-31 LSIAVQDRSVLAELF
+31 LSIAVQDPSVLAELF

-54 GAGMLELSAIQQIA
+54 GAGMLELGAIQKIA

-76 VLQEV
+76 VLQDV
-81 QVEVDPPLSS
+81 KIEVDPTLSS
-91 LFVRVF
+91 LFLRVF
-97 RGLQDTVALI
+97 RGLQETVALI
-107 RVPGPVDEAKGAAI
+107 RIPGPLDEAKGAAI
-121 YAEVQPAI
+121 CAEVQPAI
-129 AQLHQ
+129 AQLHE
-134 HLAQLVQDQE
+134 HLAQLVQDYE
-144 SPTAFVT
+144 SPSAFVAH
-151 RTQKKTY
+151 TQKR
-158 IGGEL
+158 IQMEGEL
-163 TRIQSPPKQRG
+163 TRLQSPPKHRVT
-174 AEEDSAKQLIFKSD
+174 EEDSAKQLIFKSD

-195 MMHLLK
+195 MVHLLK
-201 HGENPDRQQR
+201 QGENPERQQR

-224 QFDLKLWCHLIEQ
+224 QFDLKLWCHLIAQ
-237 VAKAI
+237 VATAI
-242 ANPKH
+242 AHPEH

-254 ILITEIQKARE
+254 ILIKEIQKARE
-265 QVLGGQADAITVSP
+265 QVLSGHAEAITVSP
-279 ELAGLLLPQP
+279 ELERLLRPQP
-289 QQPKTSSPSP
+289 QPTTSSAPKTRS
-299 IIPETTHTDSK
+299 ETTHTNSK
-310 FNLMSNSNSDHNQRT
+310 FNPMSNNSSNSNQNQRRFE
-325 SQGRDSTRKHHHES
+325 GRDSTKNKNHDS
-339 ENNPTWGED
+339 ENTQTWAED

-382 ENWEGEEVTEE
+382 ENWEGEEVSEE
-393 ANTGEGTLETL
+393 ATPGEGTRETL

-410 LLSATHDFDDL
+410 LFSNSDDFDDL
-421 LFEDPSGNQTDMSSP
+421 LFEPPSGNRTEMRSP
-436 ENDEEDLGN
+436 ENEEEDLGN

-456 DSSISEPP
+456 DSSISEPL

-469 VEPLK
+469 GTPLK
-474 SSNQK
+474 SSSQK

-502 QIWDDEPLDAV
+502 QMWDDEALDLGQ
-513 SEIDPPASDAEF
+513 EITPPEPDTEF
-525 SLEIADDSEFRDLL
+525 SLESADDSEFNDLL
-539 EISGFESGPEVE
+539 EINGFESGPASGS
-551 KDRFEPELATE
+551 DPFEPELATE
-562 IPIDEDDFDDLFG
+562 IPVDEEDFNELFG
-575 ETTEDGDDSLT
+575 ETTEEGEASSN

-597 DSDPSNTVAIEDD
+597 DSDPSESAALEDD
-610 LTDLFELDPAPSP
+610 LTDLFELDTAPSIP
-623 STQARK
+623 ARK

-637 APASGESDEFWLEF
+637 APRAEQSDEFWLDF
-651 EDPDSEPQ
+651 EETDLEPQ
-659 SDVLEALD
+659 SNILEPLD

-676 AIADLDLMEESSL
+676 PIAELDLLAESSL
-689 DSELFGDELQAEDD
+689 DSELFGDELAAGDD
-703 TNNLFEESQSNLDGE
+703 NNNLDGE
-718 DWNWDLDP
+718 EWNWDLDP
-726 ESSESSEDNEDTSDF
+726 ESSEDKEDTSDF
-741 YQNLESLFEEPTERS
+741 YQNLESLFDEPTGRS

-763 TAPPPQGLSK
+763 TAPPPQGSSK
-773 ATLSGSGFS
+773 ATPSGSGFS
-782 ASTEANLDFD
+782 SSPEANLDFD
-792 ALFGENQSSS
+792 ALFGDNQSVSLMS
-802 VIVDLEEAK
+802 DSGQVP

-821 RLDLPLEPKLTQES
+821 RLDLPPEPKLTQGS

-862 PVSSPK
+862 PVSSQK
-868 PGTTSTPTA
+868 PGTTSPSTA
-877 PAVVPG
+877 PAALAA
-883 NANSDK
+883 NANS
-889 ALVRSPISDANPRK
+889 ATSSSSFPPSD
-903 PQVDFD
+903 VDTTASD
-909 DMEQLLQANA
+909 DWATLTKLIETP
-919 GSGSHDTGG
+919 GTGSHDSGG
-928 RIAPRRGSFEQTM
+928 RTPRRGGFEQTM
-941 RVPVKQLDNLS
+941 RVPVRQLDNLS

-1023 QDPSHNGSDWSALEM
+1023 KDQGNNGSDWSALEM

-1205 RGLISPEVS
+1205 RGLISPEVAKI
-1214 NSMTRLDVYDLLFM
+1214 MTRLDVYDLLFM

-1233 KDQAD
+1233 RDQAD
-1238 DLSGRGVGMDVVR
+1238 DLAGRGVGMDVVR
-1251 TSLSAIRGVVSI
+1251 TCLSAIRGVVTI

-1308 VPRDRIQI
+1308 VPRDRIKTQ
-1316 KDNGQTF
+1316 DDGQTF

-1334 HLRELLVYNRHI
+1334 HLRELLVYNRHLG
-1346 PRGGTIYVG
+1346 RGVVYGA
-1355 NTEEDI
+1355 NPEEDI
-1361 ISVVVLRSSDNFL
+1361 ISVVVLRSAGNFL

-1412 IVAIADVLELIDLAA
+1412 IVAIADVLELLDLAA
-1427 GRMRR
+1427 GRLRR
-1432 VSGDVLTNSQ
+1432 EGTGTLWEDALGNR
-1442 DNSIQPP
+1442 IQPEP
-1449 LEIEPQVIDPTV
+1449 ELEPVIDPTV

-1495 EKMRSGLPY
+1495 EKMRSGLPC

>member
-22 NTIEQGLQN
+22 DTIEQGLQN
-31 LSIAVQDRSVLAELF
+31 LPIAVQDPEVLAELF

-76 VLQEV
+76 RLQDV
-81 QVEVDPPLSS
+81 RVEVDSQLES

-97 RGLQDTVALI
+97 RGLQETVALI
-107 RVPGPVDEAKGAAI
+107 RLPGPLDSEKGAEICAQ
-121 YAEVQPAI
+121 VQPAI
-129 AQLHQ
+129 AQLHE
-134 HLAQLVQDQE
+134 HLTHLVQDSSASLGFATKPQNN
-144 SPTAFVT
+144 A
-151 RTQKKTY
+151 QL
-158 IGGEL
+158 GGQA
-163 TRIQSPPKQRG
+163 TRIQIPPKNRR
-174 AEEDSAKQLIFKSD
+174 AEEDSAKKLIFKSD
-188 VSRLLQE
+188 VPRLLQE
-195 MMHLLK
+195 MLHLFK
-201 HGENPDRQQR
+201 QGENPDRQER
-211 MQEICRQWIRAGE
+211 IQEICRQWIQAGE
-224 QFDLKLWCHLIEQ
+224 QFDLKLWCHLIEK
-237 VAKAI
+237 AEEAI
-242 ANPKH
+242 ANPQN
-247 SYRVLAP
+247 SYRVLGP

-265 QVLGGQADAITVSP
+265 QVLSGHAEAITVSP
-279 ELAGLLLPQP
+279 QLETLLLPQL
-289 QQPKTSSPSP
+289 QPTALSPAQ
-299 IIPETTHTDSK
+299 IIPESTHTHTP
-310 FNLMSNSNSDHNQRT
+310 FNPMSNNFSTSDQNQRR
-325 SQGRDSTRKHHHES
+325 SDGRDPTPKKNPDS
-339 ENNPTWGED
+339 ENKPAWGED
-348 KRAAKPTY
+348 KRAGKPTY
-356 NSGPEVGAAELNT
+356 QTGPEVGAAELNT

-382 ENWEGEEVTEE
+382 DNWQGEEVVEQGN
-393 ANTGEGTLETL
+393 AGEGAGDS
-404 PPDPGE
+404 PPQESGE
-410 LLSATHDFDDL
+410 PLASANDFDDL
-421 LFEDPSGNQTDMSSP
+421 LFDPHAGKRTDLAPAQNQED
-436 ENDEEDLGN
+436 DLAS
-445 LFGLEGFVEME
+445 LFGVDGLVDLE
-456 DSSISEPP
+456 DSSIGDKHL
-464 RSPSP
+464 SPFP
-469 VEPLK
+469 VKAVK

-479 LDDLGDLFEE
+479 LNDLGNLFED
-489 VATEELKEPDDWE
+489 VATEELKESDDWD
-502 QIWDDEPLDAV
+502 QVWDDEPLEMV
-513 SEIDPPASDAEF
+513 TEIAPTQPSPNL
-525 SLEIADDSEFRDLL
+525 SVEIADDSEFNDLL
-539 EISGFESGPEVE
+539 EIDGFESGSLPGG
-551 KDRFEPELATE
+551 DQFNPNLATE
-562 IPIDEDDFDDLFG
+562 IQIDEEDFEDLFG
-575 ETTEDGDDSLT
+575 ETSGDAPPKETEPGEGESL
-586 LTASDESVDWF
+586 DWF
-597 DSDPSNTVAIEDD
+597 TSDSPETALIEEEF
-610 LTDLFELDPAPSP
+610 TDLFELETAPSP
-623 STQARK
+623 QSQAPTG
-629 EPVAPGKP
+629 PVATGKP
-637 APASGESDEFWLEF
+637 APTRQADEEFWLDF
-651 EDPDSEPQ
+651 EEPTPEPQ
-659 SDVLEALD
+659 SEVLEALD
-667 GLFDDEPSP
+667 GLFDDAEPNANSN
-676 AIADLDLMEESSL
+676 IDLMEESSL
-689 DSELFGDELQAEDD
+689 DSALFGEEFGAEEDRG
-703 TNNLFEESQSNLDGE
+703 NLFEESESDLSGD
-718 DWNWDLDP
+718 DWNWDLEPETPEDP
-726 ESSESSEDNEDTSDF
+726 GDF
-741 YQNLESLFEEPTERS
+741 YQNLESLFDEPTERS

-763 TAPPPQGLSK
+763 TSAPSQRQAKGTGPV
-773 ATLSGSGFS
+773 AGFQEPS
-782 ASTEANLDFD
+782 EVNLDFD
-792 ALFGENQSSS
+792 QLFGENEYLPLGGS
-802 VIVDLEEAK
+802 LGEAM
-811 PVAISAPIRE
+811 PPGISQPIRE
-821 RLDLPLEPKLTQES
+821 RLDLPPEPKLS
-835 DVFTELDYLLAMGPL
+835 PGADIFIELDCLLAMGPL

-857 ELLLN
+857 EMLLN
-862 PVSSPK
+862 PLSGRSLAPSSI
-868 PGTTSTPTA
+868 SMPTA
-877 PAVVPG
+877 
-883 NANSDK
+883 
-889 ALVRSPISDANPRK
+889 RSPQSASSLPASVGSSGANAAPARAAD
-903 PQVDFD
+903 DFA
-909 DMEQLLQANA
+909 DMEDLLRSSTDM
-919 GSGSHDTGG
+919 GSRETGG
-928 RIAPRRGSFEQTM
+928 RMAPRRGGFEQTM
-941 RVPVKQLDNLS
+941 RVPVRQLDNLS

-1011 NYHFMVGNSNSH
+1011 NYHFLVGGNNNTNKDPSNS
-1023 QDPSHNGSDWSALEM
+1023 GSDWSALEM

-1153 GVETPEE
+1153 GVETPDE
-1160 RRKKGKPPVGRIV
+1160 RRKKGKTAVGRIV

-1205 RGLISPEVS
+1205 KGLITAEVS
-1214 NSMTRLDVYDLLFM
+1214 KIMTRLDVYDLLFM

-1251 TSLSAIRGVVSI
+1251 TCLSAIRGVVTI

-1308 VPRDRIQI
+1308 VPRDRI
-1316 KDNGQTF
+1316 KTKEDGQTY

-1334 HLRELLVYNRHI
+1334 HLRELLVYNRHLG
-1346 PRGGTIYVG
+1346 RGVVYGA
-1355 NTEEDI
+1355 NPEEDI
-1361 ISVVVLRSSDNFL
+1361 ISVVVLRSAGNFL

-1412 IVAIADVLELIDLAA
+1412 IVAIADVLELLDLAA
-1427 GRMRR
+1427 GRLRR
-1432 VSGDVLTNSQ
+1432 EGTGTLWEDALGNRR
-1442 DNSIQPP
+1442 QPEP
-1449 LEIEPQVIDPTV
+1449 EMEAAIEPTV

-1495 EKMRSGLPY
+1495 EKMRSGLPC

-1525 QKDPQLTTLPIAML
+1525 QKDPVLTTLPIAML

-1549 MAIQMGASGYFTKPY
+1549 MAVQLGASGYFTKPY

-1587 EAGV
+1587 EVTL

>member
-1 MQPEQRERI
+1 

-31 LSIAVQDRSVLAELF
+31 LSIAVQDPSVLAELF
-46 RAAHSVKG
+46 RAAHSIKG
-54 GAGMLELSAIQQIA
+54 GAGMLELGAIQQIA

-76 VLQEV
+76 VLQDV
-81 QVEVDPPLSS
+81 QVEVDPQLSS

-97 RGLQDTVALI
+97 RGLEDTVALI
-107 RVPGPVDEAKGAAI
+107 RVPGPIDEAKGAAI
-121 YAEVQPAI
+121 CAEVQPAI

-134 HLAQLVQDQE
+134 HLAQLVQEGQE
-144 SPTAFVT
+144 SPSAFVT
-151 RTQKKTY
+151 RTQKR
-158 IGGEL
+158 IQMGGEL
-163 TRIQSPPKQRG
+163 TRLQTPPKHRG

-195 MMHLLK
+195 MVHLLK
-201 HGENPDRQQR
+201 QGENPDRQER
-211 MQEICRQWIRAGE
+211 MQQICRQWIRAGE
-224 QFDLKLWCHLIEQ
+224 QFDLKLWCHLIDKA
-237 VAKAI
+237 AKAI
-242 ANPKH
+242 ANPEN
-247 SYRVLAP
+247 SYRVIAP
-254 ILITEIQKARE
+254 ILIKEIQKARE
-265 QVLGGQADAITVSP
+265 QVLGGHAEAITVSP
-279 ELAGLLLPQP
+279 ELEGLLLPQP
-289 QQPKTSSPSP
+289 QQPKTSSPSK
-299 IIPETTHTDSK
+299 IIPQTTHTDSK
-310 FNLMSNSNSDHNQRT
+310 FNPMSNNLSNSDHNQRR
-325 SQGRDSTRKHHHES
+325 SEGRNSTRTKNHDS

-382 ENWEGEEVTEE
+382 ENWEGEEVVEE
-393 ANTGEGTLETL
+393 GNTGEGTRETQ

-410 LLSATHDFDDL
+410 LLGATDDFDDL
-421 LFEDPSGNQTDMSSP
+421 LFEDPAGNRTEMSSP
-436 ENDEEDLGN
+436 DNDEEDLGN

-456 DSSISEPP
+456 DSSISENP
-464 RSPSP
+464 RNPSP
-469 VEPLK
+469 VEPIK

-479 LDDLGDLFEE
+479 LDDLGELFEE

-502 QIWDDEPLDAV
+502 QMWDDEPLDAV
-513 SEIDPPASDAEF
+513 SEIAPPATDAEF

-539 EISGFESGPEVE
+539 EINGFESGTEAGGTPV
-551 KDRFEPELATE
+551 EPELATE
-562 IPIDEDDFDDLFG
+562 IPIDEEDFDDLFG
-575 ETTEDGDDSLT
+575 ETTEEGDSSSRV
-586 LTASDESVDWF
+586 TASEESLDWF
-597 DSDPSNTVAIEDD
+597 DSEPSETVATEDD
-610 LTDLFELDPAPSP
+610 LTDLFELDTAPAPSI
-623 STQARK
+623 QAPRA
-629 EPVAPGKP
+629 PVTPGKP
-637 APASGESDEFWLEF
+637 AQTSGQSDEFWLDF
-651 EDPDSEPQ
+651 EDTDSEPQ

-676 AIADLDLMEESSL
+676 KSADLDLIEESSL
-689 DSELFGDELQAEDD
+689 DSELFGEELAQGDD
-703 TNNLFEESQSNLDGE
+703 NNLFEESQSNLDGE

-726 ESSESSEDNEDTSDF
+726 ESSEENEDTSDF
-741 YQNLESLFEEPTERS
+741 YQNLESLFDEPTGRS

-763 TAPPPQGLSK
+763 TAPPPQGPSK
-773 ATLSGSGFS
+773 ATLPGSGFS
-782 ASTEANLDFD
+782 SSPEANLDFD
-792 ALFGENQSSS
+792 ELFGQPQSVSS
-802 VIVDLEEAK
+802 VSVEAK
-811 PVAISAPIRE
+811 PVHISEPIRE
-821 RLDLPLEPKLTQES
+821 RLDLPPEPQLTQGA
-835 DVFTELDYLLAMGPL
+835 DIFTELDYLLAMGPL

-862 PVSSPK
+862 PVSSPQTGK
-868 PGTTSTPTA
+868 TTSPSTTPPPLAATRNTENSSSGLPGKA
-877 PAVVPG
+877 PAPADAGWGELEDLVV
-883 NANSDK
+883 S
-889 ALVRSPISDANPRK
+889 
-903 PQVDFD
+903 
-909 DMEQLLQANA
+909 
-919 GSGSHDTGG
+919 DTGSQPAG

-941 RVPVKQLDNLS
+941 RVPVRQLDNLS

-1023 QDPSHNGSDWSALEM
+1023 KDHGNNGSDWSALEM

-1138 LSDPMTHLVNNALAH
+1138 LTDPMTHLVNNALAH

-1251 TSLSAIRGVVSI
+1251 TCLSAIRGVVTI
-1263 DSTLGKGTTFTIR
+1263 DSTMGKGTTFTIR

-1308 VPRDRIQI
+1308 VPRDRIQT
-1316 KDNGQTF
+1316 KENGQTF

-1412 IVAIADVLELIDLAA
+1412 IVAIADVLELLDLAA
-1427 GRMRR
+1427 GRVRR
-1432 VSGDVLTNSQ
+1432 EGHTVWDPKDKT
-1442 DNSIQPP
+1442 IQPP
-1449 LEIEPQVIDPTV
+1449 MEIEPQVIDPTV

>member
-1 MQPEQRERI
+1 MQPEQRARI
-10 MGYFIEEATEHL
+10 MGYFIEETTEHL

-31 LSIAVQDRSVLAELF
+31 LSSAVQDPSVLAELF

-54 GAGMLELSAIQQIA
+54 GAGMLELPAIQQIA

-76 VLQEV
+76 VLQDV
-81 QVEVDPPLSS
+81 QIEVDPQLSS

-121 YAEVQPAI
+121 CAEVQPAI

-134 HLAQLVQDQE
+134 HLAQLVQEQE

-163 TRIQSPPKQRG
+163 TRIQSPPKHFRG
-174 AEEDSAKQLIFKSD
+174 EEDSAKQLIFKSD
-188 VSRLLQE
+188 ISRLLQE

-201 HGENPDRQQR
+201 HGENPDRQER

-254 ILITEIQKARE
+254 ILIKEIQKARE
-265 QVLGGQADAITVSP
+265 QVLCGHAEAITVSP
-279 ELAGLLLPQP
+279 ELAGLLLPES
-289 QQPKTSSPSP
+289 QQLTNSLPSP
-299 IIPETTHTDSK
+299 IIAETTHTDSK
-310 FNLMSNSNSDHNQRT
+310 FNPMSNNLSNSDQNQLT
-325 SQGRDSTRKHHHES
+325 SQGRDSTRKKNHDS

-356 NSGPEVGAAELNT
+356 HSGPEVGAAELNT

-382 ENWEGEEVTEE
+382 ENWEGEEVAEE
-393 ANTGEGTLETL
+393 ANTGEGSRETL

-410 LLSATHDFDDL
+410 LLCATHDFDDL
-421 LFEDPSGNQTDMSSP
+421 LFEPPSGNRTETSSP

-445 LFGLEGFVEME
+445 LFGLEGFVEIE

-502 QIWDDEPLDAV
+502 QMWDDEPLDAV
-513 SEIDPPASDAEF
+513 SEIPSPAAEAEF

-539 EISGFESGPEVE
+539 EISGLESGPETE
-551 KDRFEPELATE
+551 GDLFEPELATE
-562 IPIDEDDFDDLFG
+562 IPIDEDDFDNLFG
-575 ETTEDGDDSLT
+575 ETTEDGGDSSN
-586 LTASDESVDWF
+586 LTASEESVDWF
-597 DSDPSNTVAIEDD
+597 DSEPSSTVGIEDD
-610 LTDLFELDPAPSP
+610 LTDLFELDTAPSP
-623 STQARK
+623 SSQAPR

-637 APASGESDEFWLEF
+637 APPSGQSDEFWLDF
-651 EDPDSEPQ
+651 EDSDSEPQ

-667 GLFDDEPSP
+667 GLFDDEPPP

-689 DSELFGDELQAEDD
+689 DSELFGEELAAEDD
-703 TNNLFEESQSNLDGE
+703 SSNLDGE

-726 ESSESSEDNEDTSDF
+726 ESSQDNEDTSDF

-756 PNLDVNQ
+756 PTLDVNQ
-763 TAPPPQGLSK
+763 TAPPPQGPSK
-773 ATLSGSGFS
+773 ATVSGSGFS
-782 ASTEANLDFD
+782 ASPEANLDFE
-792 ALFGENQSSS
+792 ALFGENQSASA
-802 VIVDLEEAK
+802 IAERGEAK

-821 RLDLPLEPKLTQES
+821 RLDLPAEPKLTQGA

-862 PVSSPK
+862 PVSSPQA
-868 PGTTSTPTA
+868 GITSPSTA
-877 PAVVPG
+877 PAALPG
-883 NANSDK
+883 NADSAKPSSGKPGSDPAPK
-889 ALVRSPISDANPRK
+889 AP
-903 PQVDFD
+903 D
-909 DMEQLLQANA
+909 DWDTLTKLIETP

-928 RIAPRRGSFEQTM
+928 RMAPRRGGFEQTM
-941 RVPVKQLDNLS
+941 RVPVRQLDNLS

-1011 NYHFMVGNSNSH
+1011 NYHFMVGSSNSH
-1023 QDPSHNGSDWSALEM
+1023 QDQSNNDSDWSALEM

-1160 RRKKGKPPVGRIV
+1160 RRKKGKPVVGRIV

-1205 RGLISPEVS
+1205 RGLISPEVAKM
-1214 NSMTRLDVYDLLFM
+1214 MTRLDVYDLLFM

-1251 TSLSAIRGVVSI
+1251 TSLSAIRGVVTI
-1263 DSTLGKGTTFTIR
+1263 DSSLGKGTTFTIR

-1308 VPRDRIQI
+1308 VPRDRI
-1316 KDNGQTF
+1316 KTKEDGQTF

-1334 HLRELLVYNRHI
+1334 HLRELLVYNRHLG
-1346 PRGGTIYVG
+1346 RGVVYGA
-1355 NTEEDI
+1355 NPEEDI
-1361 ISVVVLRSSDNFL
+1361 ISVVVLRSAGNFL

-1427 GRMRR
+1427 GRLRR
-1432 VSGDVLTNSQ
+1432 ESSNGVWI
-1442 DNSIQPP
+1442 DNSSTQMQPEA
-1449 LEIEPQVIDPTV
+1449 EIEQPLIDPTV

-1495 EKMRSGLPY
+1495 EKMRSGLPC